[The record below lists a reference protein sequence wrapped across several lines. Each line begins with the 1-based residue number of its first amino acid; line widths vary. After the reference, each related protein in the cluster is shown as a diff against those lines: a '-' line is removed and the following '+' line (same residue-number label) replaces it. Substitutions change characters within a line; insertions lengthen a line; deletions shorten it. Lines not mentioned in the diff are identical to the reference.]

1 MADEIDQLRWER
13 DFYSRLLNLD
23 RADDIDPLLAGALD
37 LALDVTGAA
46 QGYISLGEDQAW
58 TLARGFSDPEQATIR
73 RAISGGIM
81 AEAVATG
88 APVVTH
94 SAFLDPRFAGMQSVR
109 RNRLDAV
116 MCVPIAG
123 PVLGALYLQGRR
135 TPGTFSPAD
144 LKNAE
149 VFARH
154 LAPLADRLVARA
166 RRATPDPAAELRARL
181 GANHVVGRSDALAHV
196 LHQCSLVAGLDIGVM
211 FTGPTGSG
219 KSMFAKLVVDNSRR
233 RAGPLVEVN
242 CASIPE
248 NLLEAELFG
257 SRRGAF
263 TGAVADRPGRFGQAA
278 GGTLFLDEV
287 GELPLSAQ
295 AKLLQ
300 VLQSG
305 TYFAVGDDRARRA
318 DVRVISATNLDL
330 DRAVEGGT
338 FRADLLYRLA
348 VFRIRVPGLDE
359 RREDVDAIAQQAL
372 ASACE
377 RFGFARLRLAPS
389 AAAALA
395 SHSWRGHVR
404 ELVHHVEAAAVRA
417 AGEGLEAVEARH
429 VFTERAGAEF
439 EGAASFQDATRRYQ
453 RELVKDALEATGW
466 NVAEAARRLDLARSH
481 LYTLISGFGLERQ

>member
-1 MADEIDQLRWER
+1 MSDPIEQLKWER
-13 DFYSRLLNLD
+13 DFYARLLDLD
-23 RADDIDPLLAGALD
+23 RAEDIEPLLAGALD

-46 QGYISLGEDQAW
+46 QGYITLGDDRPW
-58 TLARGFSDPEQATIR
+58 TLARGFSDPEQVTIR

-81 AEAVATG
+81 AEAIATG
-88 APVVTH
+88 AAVTTH
-94 SAFLDPRFAGMQSVR
+94 SAFLDPRFAGNQSVR

-116 MCVPIAG
+116 MCVPVG
-123 PVLGALYLQGRR
+123 RPVVGALYLQGRR
-135 TPGTFSPAD
+135 APGPFSPED
-144 LKNAE
+144 LRNAE
-149 VFARH
+149 VFSRH
-154 LAPLADRLVARA
+154 LAPLADRLLARV
-166 RRATPDPAAELRARL
+166 RRLGPDPVAELRAKL
-181 GANHVVGRSDALAHV
+181 SAEHLVGRSEALAHV
-196 LHQCSLVAGLDIGVM
+196 LHQCSLVAGLDIGVL

-219 KSMFAKLVVDNSRR
+219 KSALAKLLVDNSRR
-233 RAGPLVEVN
+233 RGAPLVEVN

-248 NLLEAELFG
+248 TLLEAELFG

-263 TGAVADRPGRFGQAA
+263 TGSTGDRPGRFGQAA

-287 GELPLSAQ
+287 GELPLSGQ

-305 TYFAVGDDRARRA
+305 TYFPVGDDRPRRA

-330 DRAVEGGT
+330 DRAVEAGT

-359 RREDVDAIAQQAL
+359 RRDDIVLIARHTL

-377 RFGFARLRLAPS
+377 RFGLSRLELAPS
-389 AAAALA
+389 ACAALE
-395 SHSWRGHVR
+395 SHPWRGHVR
-404 ELVHHVEAAAVRA
+404 ELVHHVESAAVRA
-417 AGEGLEAVEARH
+417 SGDGLEAVEGRH
-429 VFTERAGAEF
+429 VFP
-439 EGAASFQDATRRYQ
+439 EGGDAPNTPTSFQDATRRFQ
-453 RELVKDALEATGW
+453 RQLVKETLEATGW